1 MANYIINIDNSLRED
16 NINSAYKNIIIINL
30 QDIKKQKE
38 NAAKIIQNR
47 FNKK

>member
-30 QDIKKQKE
+30 QDIKKQTIK
-38 NAAKIIQNR
+38 
-47 FNKK
+47 